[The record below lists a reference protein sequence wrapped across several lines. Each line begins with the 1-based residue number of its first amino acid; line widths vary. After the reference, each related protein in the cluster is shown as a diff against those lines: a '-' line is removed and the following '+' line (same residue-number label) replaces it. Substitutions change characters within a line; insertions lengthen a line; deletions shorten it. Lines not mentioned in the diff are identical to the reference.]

1 MNHPLDKKLPK
12 LIRSET
18 ACEIKGRKIQ
28 IDYLELPNKKQYEYI
43 TFISHF
49 EAVMVLAE
57 TKDGKFVINE
67 EYRCPVDRILLSLP
81 GGCVDEGEEPKD
93 AAPRELLEETG
104 YQGKEI
110 IFLGSA
116 YPTPGNHPQQTFYYL
131 AREAEKIQEPEPE
144 ICELFLTKEM
154 TLEEIN
160 QRHLDAEN
168 LDGHV
173 STALYLKHIR
183 NL

>member
-1 MNHPLDKKLPK
+1 MNHPLSRKLPK
-12 LIRSET
+12 LVRTET
-18 ACEIKGRKIQ
+18 VFEIKGRKIQ
-28 IDYLELPNKKQYEYI
+28 VDYLELPTGEEYEYI

-57 TKDGKFVINE
+57 TKEGKIVINE
-67 EYRCPVDRILLSLP
+67 EYRCPVGKILLSLP
-81 GGCVDEGEEPKD
+81 GGCVDEGEAPRD

-104 YQGKEI
+104 YAAKEF

-116 YPTPGNHPQQTFYYL
+116 YPTPGNHPQHTFYFL
-131 AREAEKIQEPEPE
+131 AKGAEKIKEPEPE
-144 ICELFLTKEM
+144 ICEIFLTKEM
-154 TLEEIN
+154 TVEEIN
-160 QRHLDAEN
+160 QRHIEAKD